1 MVSCHFSYRKWVV
14 SKPYRTRFFTPASS
28 GQDSKRKKVGGW
40 SKRFQTCDDG
50 KMSAVSACRSSA
62 CPNMHE
68 TWKNLQTHD
77 HSCKSNLRHLSTN
90 SASFCGQGTWSPA
103 ALQVPSFFLHFVRT
117 RLGRWLQSFTV
128 TVIRLTSV
136 CAFSVLKSTD
146 FLCWKAQLKIA
157 LFSLLFLQN
166 NWQAWLLTNYKETC
180 QQYSWWKVGSHATYQ
195 TFFHPLSSLDPKKIH
210 DSKIRII
217 LLEVVYFTMM
227 MFWLSLHAAR
237 THTHIYIYYI
247 QTHLG

>member
-1 MVSCHFSYRKWVV
+1 V

-68 TWKNLQTHD
+68 TWKILQTHD

-117 RLGRWLQSFTV
+117 RLGGWLQSFTV
-128 TVIRLTSV
+128 TVIF
-136 CAFSVLKSTD
+136 CAEKHGLLVLKSTAKD
-146 FLCWKAQLKIA
+146 IFIQ
-157 LFSLLFLQN
+157 S
-166 NWQAWLLTNYKETC
+166 
-180 QQYSWWKVGSHATYQ
+180 
-195 TFFHPLSSLDPKKIH
+195 TFFAKQLTSMTADQLQRNMSAVFLVKSWFPCHIPMCFSIPCHHWIPRKYTTVK
-210 DSKIRII
+210 
-217 LLEVVYFTMM
+217 LESYF
-227 MFWLSLHAAR
+227 LR
-237 THTHIYIYYI
+237 
-247 QTHLG
+247 

>member
-1 MVSCHFSYRKWVV
+1 MPAAPWCRCQKKEGASNGGEGQGMVSCHFSYRKWVV

-68 TWKNLQTHD
+68 TWKILQTHD

-117 RLGRWLQSFTV
+117 RLGGWLQSFTV
-128 TVIRLTSV
+128 TVIF
-136 CAFSVLKSTD
+136 CAEKHGLLVLKSTAKD
-146 FLCWKAQLKIA
+146 IFIQ
-157 LFSLLFLQN
+157 S
-166 NWQAWLLTNYKETC
+166 
-180 QQYSWWKVGSHATYQ
+180 
-195 TFFHPLSSLDPKKIH
+195 TFFAKQLTSMTADQLQRNMSAVFLVKSWFPCHIPMCFSIPCHHWIPRKYTTVK
-210 DSKIRII
+210 
-217 LLEVVYFTMM
+217 LESYF
-227 MFWLSLHAAR
+227 LR
-237 THTHIYIYYI
+237 
-247 QTHLG
+247 